1 MNDGITVISQTTAER
16 KAETKEL
23 FISVKPFLEQ
33 GLSLK
38 RATLKVKPDLCS
50 NFSHKRWYKDLR
62 DYCEEQG
69 YRRRY

>member
-16 KAETKEL
+16 RAEIKEL
-23 FISVKPFLEQ
+23 FIGVKPFLEQ

-38 RATLKVKPDLCS
+38 RATLKVKPDLSS
-50 NFSHKRWYKDLR
+50 NFSNKRWYKDLR